1 MANQIKSIEPT
12 RSFWIIGVVALL
24 WNAIGIVSYWMTV
37 TVSPQALQAMTA
49 PERALYQGIPIWVTS
64 AYAIAVFG
72 GTLASIALLLRRA
85 WAVPVFVLSLAAI
98 LVQMGH
104 AFFMTTMLEVHGL
117 GGAVLPM
124 LVIVVAIYLVAFSR
138 SARKKG
144 WIR

>member
-1 MANQIKSIEPT
+1 MVNQLESKGPT
-12 RSFWIIGVVALL
+12 RAFWIISVIALL

-49 PERALYQGIPIWVTS
+49 PERALYQGMPIWVTS
-64 AYAIAVFG
+64 AFAIAVFG
-72 GTLASIALLLRRA
+72 GTLASIVLLLRRA
-85 WAVPVFVLSLAAI
+85 WAVPVFVLSLVAI

-117 GGAVLPM
+117 AGAILPT
-124 LVIVVAIYLVAFSR
+124 LVIVVGIYLVAFSR